1 MEKKEKKEI
10 IKKLVEAIL
19 CDSQSM
25 IRMLIKFGDMAT
37 SRIDHGQL
45 HINYDD
51 RVPSG
56 WNQEL
61 LKLFPLRYPVAMT
74 SWKGTVSV
82 CFLDELHCFDAV
94 GTREMLEYV
103 LEKWGDESRIKNAI
117 EHYDIN

>member
-1 MEKKEKKEI
+1 MEKKEKKET

-25 IRMLIKFGDMAT
+25 IRMLIKFGKTAA
-37 SRIDHGQL
+37 SHIDHGQL

-51 RVPSG
+51 REPSG

-82 CFLDELHCFDAV
+82 SFLDEVHRFDVV
-94 GTREMLEYV
+94 GTREMMEYV
-103 LEKWGDESRIKNAI
+103 LEKWGDQKKIAEIVS
-117 EHYDIN
+117 E

>member
-10 IKKLVEAIL
+10 IKKLVEGIL

-25 IRMLIKFGDMAT
+25 IWMLIKFGKIAA
-37 SRIDHGQL
+37 SHIDHGQL
-45 HINYDD
+45 HIDHDD
-51 RVPSG
+51 REASG

-74 SWKGTVSV
+74 SWKGCISVSFMEEV
-82 CFLDELHCFDAV
+82 HYFGEA
-94 GTREMLEYV
+94 GTREVLEYV

-117 EHYDIN
+117 EHYGIN

>member
-10 IKKLVEAIL
+10 IKKLVEGIL

-25 IRMLIKFGDMAT
+25 IWMLIKFGKTAA
-37 SRIDHGQL
+37 SHIDHGQL
-45 HINYDD
+45 HIDHDD
-51 RVPSG
+51 REASG

-74 SWKGTVSV
+74 SWKGCISVSFMEEV
-82 CFLDELHCFDAV
+82 HYFGEA
-94 GTREMLEYV
+94 GTREVLEYV

-117 EHYDIN
+117 EHYGIN

>member
-25 IRMLIKFGDMAT
+25 IRMLIKFGKTAA
-37 SRIDHGQL
+37 SHIDHGQL
-45 HINYDD
+45 HIDHDD
-51 RVPSG
+51 REPSG

-74 SWKGTVSV
+74 SWKGCISVSFMEEV
-82 CFLDELHCFDAV
+82 HYFGEA
-94 GTREMLEYV
+94 GTREVLEYV
-103 LEKWGDESRIKNAI
+103 LEKWGDEMEIAKAQVN
-117 EHYDIN
+117 N